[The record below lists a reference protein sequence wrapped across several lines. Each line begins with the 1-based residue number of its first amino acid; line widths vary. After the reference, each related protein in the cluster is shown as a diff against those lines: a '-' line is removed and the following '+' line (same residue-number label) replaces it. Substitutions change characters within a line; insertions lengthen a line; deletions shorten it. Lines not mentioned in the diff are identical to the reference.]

1 MSYDTDDAAV
11 EIPTHNIDQGITV
24 RWSDLKESRT
34 FDAFVA
40 QMRAILEPTAA
51 GKGYNTTGVDGD
63 NSLYE
68 FVAETVG
75 GQGHAI
81 GEAIYKI
88 KRYAAKGN
96 PEDLVKLAS
105 WAFLMFKHHEDRG

>member
-1 MSYDTDDAAV
+1 MSDERAEIDAMEEVVPVVWEPATV
-11 EIPTHNIDQGITV
+11 DAIDV
-24 RWSDLKESRT
+24 RT
-34 FDAFVA
+34 FESFVA